1 MSADE
6 YTVVEAVVKNGVE
19 SSRSFAFPM
28 YANAK
33 SADIKR
39 ALGEVERLICDI
51 TGQPK
56 ESWAQDVMDRFVKI
70 RHDMLNAANAFSRL
84 PTTLHRGGRSISEMD
99 AGTFFNKILS

>member
-6 YTVVEAVVKNGVE
+6 YTVVETVIKNGTE
-19 SSRSFAFPM
+19 SSRSFSFPM

-33 SADIKR
+33 SSDLKR
-39 ALGEVERLICDI
+39 ALGEIEHLICDI

-56 ESWAQDVMDRFVKI
+56 EDWSQDVADRFAKI